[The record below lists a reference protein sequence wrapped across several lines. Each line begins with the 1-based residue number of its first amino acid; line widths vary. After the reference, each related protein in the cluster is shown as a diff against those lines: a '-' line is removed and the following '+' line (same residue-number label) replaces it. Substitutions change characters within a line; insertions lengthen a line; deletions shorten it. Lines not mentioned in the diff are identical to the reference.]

1 LASDPSDTNAM
12 FNKGLALVMLGK
24 YDDAIKYYDEVLS
37 IEPDNKNAQQ
47 SRVQAA
53 VAKLGA

>member
-1 LASDPSDTNAM
+1 
-12 FNKGLALVMLGK
+12 MLGK